1 MAFRLPRLPLD
12 VSITDGSGRA
22 KVLFQRWWQSIVQK
36 IEAQEAAQDT
46 AIADLAAA
54 QSDIITAQAA
64 ITAAQADILALQG
77 DYSGL
82 VAKDQTTAWAT
93 PTGTFDRTTFAS
105 VTSFTVS
112 AAYKQAE
119 VQALATHVAV
129 LSKHLAALISDLR
142 GNDVLT

>member
-12 VSITDGSGRA
+12 VSITDGAGRA
-22 KVLFQRWWQSIVQK
+22 KVIFQRWWQSVVEK
-36 IEAQEAAQDT
+36 IEAQEALQDT
-46 AIADLAAA
+46 AIADLTAA
-54 QSDIITAQAA
+54 QADIIAAQGA
-64 ITAAQADILALQG
+64 ISAAQADILALQG
-77 DYSGL
+77 NYSGL

-105 VTSFTVS
+105 ATSFTVS
-112 AAYKQAE
+112 ATPTQAE
-119 VQALATHVAV
+119 VQALATHVVV